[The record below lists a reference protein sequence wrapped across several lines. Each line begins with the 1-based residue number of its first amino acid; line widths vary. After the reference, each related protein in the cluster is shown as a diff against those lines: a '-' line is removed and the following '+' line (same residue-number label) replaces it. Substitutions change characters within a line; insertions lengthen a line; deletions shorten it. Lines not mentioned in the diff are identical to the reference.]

1 MKKTL
6 IALMAMAGV
15 AAAAVPTTYE
25 ATFASNGEAAL
36 TWSDGQNASNI
47 LFGTGATTLDSWM
60 IEFQISDLQDP
71 GTFMCT
77 APTTAGFVGAND
89 RDGLGI
95 RTSTTTGMRIAVNG
109 NNGSQSDG
117 LLSITNVNNLSATN
131 PLTLRFAYDAKSNT
145 AYLFN
150 VGTGKSISMSTGT
163 TDYTLKSVASS
174 TAAAATTAT
183 FYSDGATSY
192 KLVDVTDMST
202 LAGKTSFVTYLTTK
216 TIPEPTTAT
225 LSLLALAGLAA
236 RRRRR

>member
-6 IALMAMAGV
+6 IALMALAGV

-25 ATFASNGEAAL
+25 ATFANNGEAAL
-36 TWSDGQNASNI
+36 TWSSSGNASNI

-60 IEFQISDLQDP
+60 IEFQISALADP

-77 APTTAGFVGAND
+77 APTSAGHVGADN

-95 RTSTTTGMRIAVNG
+95 RTSSTTGMRIAEEG
-109 NNGSQSDG
+109 NNGTQSSD
-117 LLSITNVNNLSATN
+117 LLSITNVNDLSATKT
-131 PLTLRFAYDAKSNT
+131 LTLRFAYDAVSNM
-145 AYLFN
+145 AYLLN
-150 VGTGKSISMSTGT
+150 VGTGKYITKSTT
-163 TDYTLKSVASS
+163 ADYALKSVASS

-192 KLVDVTDMST
+192 KLADVTDMST

-236 RRRRR
+236 RRRRK